1 MSELLT
7 TYRPTRYML
16 QLDPNMANKT
26 YCGKVRVDYEFTAET
41 SEIKIQASRD
51 FQWTSIRLINFYAV
65 YLECPIYAS
74 VLCDDY
80 NHDLESEILTLSLD
94 TPLTPD
100 NTQNGFY
107 IELEFTG
114 PIIIAGQ
121 TTGLFAV
128 DENSITANM
137 KDGNAHKVA
146 PCYEGVAIKTWLTVI
161 GGEGSQVET
170 NLNSD
175 GQEDFE
181 GRVKKN
187 FITDE
192 EITIENLCINVS
204 NFS

>member
-1 MSELLT
+1 MLKKLWTQILNFKTLQNNT
-7 TYRPTRYML
+7 TS
-16 QLDPNMANKT
+16 QVSD
-26 YCGKVRVDYEFTAET
+26 
-41 SEIKIQASRD
+41 
-51 FQWTSIRLINFYAV
+51 
-65 YLECPIYAS
+65 AS

-170 NLNSD
+170 NLVRIS
-175 GQEDFE
+175 
-181 GRVKKN
+181 
-187 FITDE
+187 I
-192 EITIENLCINVS
+192 S
-204 NFS
+204 SAH